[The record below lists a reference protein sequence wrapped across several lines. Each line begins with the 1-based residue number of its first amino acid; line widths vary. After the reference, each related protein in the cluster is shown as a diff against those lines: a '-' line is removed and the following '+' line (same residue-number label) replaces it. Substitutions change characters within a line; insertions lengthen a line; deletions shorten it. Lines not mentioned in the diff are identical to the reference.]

1 MYIYIY
7 MCYTCIYIIYI
18 HNSIL
23 YINYIFTATFSHQL
37 PRSQERCPEVS
48 RDFRSATVLG
58 RLHCGSRD
66 LEAPGRPGISLE
78 DIMGYLWGVLK
89 WNISWDLWDLCDH
102 GENEKWSN
110 DLDGLGVSAF

>member
-1 MYIYIY
+1 MYIHYIY
-7 MCYTCIYIIYI
+7 T

-89 WNISWDLWDLCDH
+89 WNILWDTL
-102 GENEKWSN
+102 W
-110 DLDGLGVSAF
+110 